1 MNETPEE
8 KILEGIETPEKN
20 RTWKEDITI
29 PVPLKKFLKMK
40 KKINNLESE
49 VKKLKD
55 DSTNES
61 LKRWKLENE
70 LKEKEKAYN
79 ELKVDYQKLLGI
91 EPEEKTE

>member
-1 MNETPEE
+1 MSPRT
-8 KILEGIETPEKN
+8 IGIP
-20 RTWKEDITI
+20 
-29 PVPLKKFLKMK
+29 K

-79 ELKVDYQKLLGI
+79 ELKVDYQN
-91 EPEEKTE
+91 

>member
-8 KILEGIETPEKN
+8 KILEEVETPEKN

-61 LKRWKLENE
+61 LKRWKIENE

-91 EPEEKTE
+91 EPEETTK